1 MTWEL
6 QFFGIK
12 KPLDRLGNKMY
23 YQLMTMHLVNP
34 GLSLINTK
42 KSKKKPN
49 PAQLRARAE
58 HDAWLRKHGVH
69 PDQLQSRPRQTNKLK
84 LNLVVDKTGPQVS
97 NGFANAGMK
106 RSIWD
111 SEWQKTYEDD
121 PLMAEREAEALR
133 KAEALK
139 ADLHPL
145 YNKGPIMLKPRGL
158 SMTDLGKRR

>member
-1 MTWEL
+1 M

-12 KPLDRLGNKMY
+12 KPLDQLNHKMY

-49 PAQLRARAE
+49 PAQLRAQAE
-58 HDAWLRKHGVH
+58 HDAWLRKNGVH
-69 PDQLQSRPRQTNKLK
+69 PDQLQARPRQTNKLK
-84 LNLVVDKTGPQVS
+84 LNLVVDKAGPQVS

-111 SEWQKTYEDD
+111 SEWQRTYEDD
-121 PLMAEREAEALR
+121 PLMAEREALALR
-133 KAEALK
+133 Q
-139 ADLHPL
+139 ADKKRQKTAPL
-145 YNKGPIMLKPRGL
+145 YSKGPYQYITNDSDTK
-158 SMTDLGKRR
+158 TLGRKI